1 MQNTGKTIKLTIMR
15 NLAIFTM
22 GLMAVLSGISS
33 QAQTDPHYSQYYI
46 YPLWLNPGL
55 TGVMDGDYRVT
66 AIYRRQW
73 DAASSPF
80 VTPGVSADIT
90 TNKNV
95 NVGLNIMNQQAGSA
109 GYNYL
114 TAYASMAYTGVRFG
128 TDGNQHIS
136 MGMSFGVI
144 NRRFDQSK
152 LQTNGMYNGNTG
164 AVDQPF
170 DEPLNKT
177 SGSSFDAGAGVVY
190 YDATPGK
197 KMNIFGGLSA
207 YHLTQPEDPFT
218 TGPDRTKM
226 PVRLTLH
233 GGAQFNISEGLS
245 ITPNL
250 LYMRQGKASEKM
262 IGAYIQ
268 SNINE
273 DADFLVGANYRLKD
287 AIVPYV
293 GVYYKTFV
301 LGLSYDVGTS
311 DLSKISGKANSFEI
325 SLSVM
330 GHRSVKTK
338 RVPFVCPAM

>member
-1 MQNTGKTIKLTIMR
+1 
-15 NLAIFTM
+15 
-22 GLMAVLSGISS
+22 
-33 QAQTDPHYSQYYI
+33 
-46 YPLWLNPGL
+46 
-55 TGVMDGDYRVT
+55 MDGDYRVT

-73 DAASSPF
+73 DALSSPYA
-80 VTPGVSADIT
+80 TPGISADIT
-90 TNKNV
+90 TSKNV

-128 TDGNQHIS
+128 ADGNQRIS
-136 MGMSFGVI
+136 MGLSLGLI

-152 LQTNGMYNGNTG
+152 LQTNDMNDDNTNQIN
-164 AVDQPF
+164 QPF
-170 DEPLNKT
+170 NESLNKT
-177 SGSSFDAGAGVVY
+177 SGSNFDAGAGIVY

-197 KMNIFGGLSA
+197 KMNLFAGLSA

-218 TGPDRTKM
+218 NGPELTKM
-226 PVRLTLH
+226 PVRLTAH

-262 IGAYIQ
+262 IGAYVQ

-273 DADFLVGANYRLKD
+273 DADFLIGANYRFKD
-287 AIVPYV
+287 AIVPYA
-293 GVYYKTFV
+293 GVYYKNFV

-325 SLSVM
+325 SLSVI
-330 GHRSVKTK
+330 GSRAFKAK

>member
-1 MQNTGKTIKLTIMR
+1 MQNIGKTIKLTIMR

-22 GLMAVLSGISS
+22 GLMAVLSGVST

-73 DAASSPF
+73 DAVSSPF
-80 VTPGVSADIT
+80 VTPGISADIT

-95 NVGLNIMNQQAGSA
+95 NVGLNIMNQQAGSG

-128 TDGNQHIS
+128 TDGNQRIS
-136 MGMSFGVI
+136 MGLSLGLI
-144 NRRFDQSK
+144 NRRFDKSK
-152 LQTNGMYNGNTG
+152 LQTNDMYDPSTG
-164 AVDQPF
+164 EVRPGF
-170 DEPLNKT
+170 NESVSKT
-177 SGSSFDAGAGVVY
+177 SGSNFDAGAGIVY

-197 KMNIFGGLSA
+197 KMNLFGGFSA

-218 TGPDRTKM
+218 SGPELTKM
-226 PVRLTLH
+226 PMRLTAH

-262 IGAYIQ
+262 IGAYVQ

-273 DADFLVGANYRLKD
+273 DADFLVGANYRFKD
-287 AIVPYV
+287 AIVPYA
-293 GVYYKTFV
+293 GVYYKNFV
-301 LGLSYDVGTS
+301 LGVSYDVGTS
-311 DLSKISGKANSFEI
+311 DLSKISGKANSFEL
-325 SLSVM
+325 SLSII
-330 GHRSVKTK
+330 GSRAIKAK

>member
-1 MQNTGKTIKLTIMR
+1 MQNIGKTIKLTIMR

-22 GLMAVLSGISS
+22 GLMAVLSGIST

-73 DAASSPF
+73 DAVSSPY
-80 VTPGVSADIT
+80 VTPGISADFT

-95 NVGLNIMNQQAGSA
+95 NVGLNIMNQQAGSG

-114 TAYASMAYTGVRFG
+114 TAYASMSYTGVRFG
-128 TDGNQHIS
+128 TDGNQRIS
-136 MGMSFGVI
+136 MGLSLGLI

-152 LQTNGMYNGNTG
+152 LLTNDMNDDNTNQIT
-164 AVDQPF
+164 QPF
-170 DEPLNKT
+170 NESLNKT
-177 SGSSFDAGAGVVY
+177 SGSSFDAGAGIVY

-197 KMNIFGGLSA
+197 KMNLFGGLSA

-218 TGPDRTKM
+218 SGPELTKM
-226 PVRLTLH
+226 PVRLTAH

-262 IGAYIQ
+262 IGAYVQ

-273 DADFLVGANYRLKD
+273 DADFLVGANYRFKD
-287 AIVPYV
+287 ALVPYA
-293 GVYYKTFV
+293 GVYYKNFV

-325 SLSVM
+325 SLSVISS
-330 GHRSVKTK
+330 RAIKAK

>member
-1 MQNTGKTIKLTIMR
+1 
-15 NLAIFTM
+15 
-22 GLMAVLSGISS
+22 
-33 QAQTDPHYSQYYI
+33 
-46 YPLWLNPGL
+46 
-55 TGVMDGDYRVT
+55 
-66 AIYRRQW
+66 
-73 DAASSPF
+73 
-80 VTPGVSADIT
+80 
-90 TNKNV
+90 
-95 NVGLNIMNQQAGSA
+95 
-109 GYNYL
+109 
-114 TAYASMAYTGVRFG
+114 
-128 TDGNQHIS
+128 
-136 MGMSFGVI
+136 MGMSFGII
-144 NRRFDQSK
+144 NRRFDPSK
-152 LQTNGMYNGNTG
+152 LQTNGMYNPATG
-164 AVDQPF
+164 EVSTVI

-197 KMNIFGGLSA
+197 KMNFFGGLSA

-218 TGPDRTKM
+218 TGPDHAKM
-226 PVRLTLH
+226 PVRLTAH

-273 DADFLVGANYRLKD
+273 DADFLVGANYRIKD

-301 LGLSYDVGTS
+301 LGVSYDVGTS
-311 DLSKISGKANSFEI
+311 DLSKISGKANSFEL

-330 GHRSVKTK
+330 GRRSVKTK

>member
-1 MQNTGKTIKLTIMR
+1 MKHTGNTIKLTIMR
-15 NLAIFTM
+15 NLAIFTL
-22 GLMAVLSGISS
+22 GLAAVLSGISTK
-33 QAQTDPHYSQYYI
+33 AQTDPHYSQYYI

-55 TGVMDGDYRVT
+55 TGAMDGDYRVT

-95 NVGLNIMNQQAGSA
+95 SVGLNIMNQQAGTA

-128 TDGNQHIS
+128 VDGNQRIS
-136 MGMSFGVI
+136 IGMSLGMI

-152 LQTNGMYNGNTG
+152 MQTNGMYNWQTG
-164 AVDQPF
+164 DITPNS
-170 DEPLNKT
+170 EPLGKT
-177 SGSSFDAGAGVVY
+177 SGSNFDAGAGVMY

-197 KMNIFGGLSA
+197 KMNLFAGVSA
-207 YHLTQPEDPFT
+207 FHLTQPEDPFT
-218 TGPDRTKM
+218 TDGTQKL
-226 PVRLTLH
+226 PVRYTIH
-233 GGAQFNISEGLS
+233 GGAQFNVSEVFS

-250 LYMRQGKASEKM
+250 LYMQQGQATEKM
-262 IGAYIQ
+262 VGAYMQ
-268 SNINE
+268 SRIND
-273 DADFLVGANYRLKD
+273 DADFLLGANYRFKD
-287 AIVPYV
+287 AIVPYA
-293 GVYYKTFV
+293 GVYYKNFV

-325 SLSVM
+325 SLSVI
-330 GHRSVKTK
+330 GSRAVKAK